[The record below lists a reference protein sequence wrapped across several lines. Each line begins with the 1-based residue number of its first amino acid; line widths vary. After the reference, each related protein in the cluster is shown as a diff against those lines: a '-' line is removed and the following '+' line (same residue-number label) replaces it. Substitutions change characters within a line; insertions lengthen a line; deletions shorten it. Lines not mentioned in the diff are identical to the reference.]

1 MRVVLD
7 SSVLI
12 AAHVTRAGACAEL
25 YEEILQRHDL
35 VLSRQIL
42 DEVASGLRMRFLIR
56 DDLIEQA
63 LAAMTRAAELV
74 EPSLA
79 PAEARRNP
87 DDSADRRTAAAGR
100 ADVLVT
106 VASGPPDPA
115 SREATAI
122 IQPVEFWTLAHA

>member
-12 AAHVTRAGACAEL
+12 AAHVTRAGASAEL
-25 YEEILQRHDL
+25 YEEVLQRHDL

-63 LAAMTRAAELV
+63 LAAMTRAAEIV
-74 EPSLA
+74 EPSTA
-79 PAEARRNP
+79 PDQARRSP
-87 DDSADRRTAAAGR
+87 EASADRRTATAGR

-106 VASGPPDPA
+106 VASVPPDPA
-115 SREATAI
+115 SREATTI
-122 IQPVEFWTLAHA
+122 IQPGDFWKLAHA

>member
-42 DEVASGLRMRFLIR
+42 DEVARGLRMRFLIR
-56 DDLIEQA
+56 DDLVERA
-63 LAAMTRAAELV
+63 LAAMARAAEVV
-74 EPSLA
+74 EPSPV
-79 PAEARRNP
+79 PAEARRSR
-87 DDSADRRTAAAGR
+87 DDSADRRTAAAAR

-106 VASGPPDPA
+106 VTGIPPDPA
-115 SREATAI
+115 SRVAAAI
-122 IQPVEFWTLAHA
+122 IRPVDFWKLAHA

>member
-1 MRVVLD
+1 VRVALD

-12 AAHVTRAGACAEL
+12 AAHLTRAGTCAEL

-42 DEVASGLRMRFLIR
+42 DEVARGLRMRFLIR
-56 DDLIEQA
+56 DDLVERA

-74 EPSLA
+74 EPS
-79 PAEARRNP
+79 PVPVEARRSP
-87 DDSADRRTAAAGR
+87 DGSADRRTAAAAR

-106 VASGPPDPA
+106 VAGVPPDPA
-115 SREATAI
+115 FREAAAI
-122 IQPVEFWTLAHA
+122 VRPVDFWKLARA

>member
-25 YEEILQRHDL
+25 YEEVLQRHDL

-42 DEVASGLRMRFLIR
+42 DEVGRGLRMRFLMR
-56 DDLIEQA
+56 DDLVERA
-63 LAAMTRAAELV
+63 LAAMTRAAELI
-74 EPSLA
+74 EPAPL
-79 PAEARRNP
+79 PAEAIRTH
-87 DDSADRRTAAAGR
+87 DDSAGRRTAAAAR

-106 VASGPPDPA
+106 VTGIPADPA
-115 SREATAI
+115 SRDAAATI
-122 IQPVEFWTLAHA
+122 RPVDFWKLAHA

>member
-42 DEVASGLRMRFLIR
+42 DEVARGLRMRFLIR
-56 DDLIEQA
+56 DDLVDRA
-63 LAAMTRAAELV
+63 LAAMARAAELV
-74 EPSLA
+74 EPSPV
-79 PAEARRNP
+79 PAEARRSR
-87 DDSADRRTAAAGR
+87 DDSADRRTAAAAR

-106 VASGPPDPA
+106 VTGIPPDPA
-115 SREATAI
+115 SREAAAI
-122 IQPVEFWTLAHA
+122 IRPVDFWKLAHA

>member
-1 MRVVLD
+1 VKVVLD

-42 DEVASGLRMRFLIR
+42 DEVARGLRSRFLIG

-63 LAAMTRAAELV
+63 LAAMTRAAQLV
-74 EPSLA
+74 EPSPA
-79 PAEARRNP
+79 TAEARRIGY
-87 DDSADRRTAAAGR
+87 DSADRRTAAAAR

-106 VASGPPDPA
+106 VADIPPDSA
-115 SREATAI
+115 SCEATAVI
-122 IQPVEFWTLAHA
+122 RPVEFWKHAHA